1 MHVERSALVPFS
13 AARMFDLVNDVRR
26 YPERFGWCSAAE
38 VLEDSAHEQLAR
50 LTLKFAGFSSTL
62 ATRNR
67 LQHPHRID
75 LALAEGPFR
84 SFGGHWSF
92 LDLDDS
98 GSKVGLTLDFEFSS
112 GLLGLA
118 LRQGFALLADRLVD
132 DFVQCAYAE
141 GRGA

>member
-13 AARMFDLVNDVRR
+13 AACMFDLVHDVER
-26 YPERFGWCSAAE
+26 YPERFGWCTAAE
-38 VLEDSAHEQLAR
+38 ILEDAAHERLAR
-50 LTLKFAGFSSTL
+50 LTLRFAGFATTL

-67 LQHPHRID
+67 LERPRRIA
-75 LALAEGPFR
+75 LELAEGPFR

-141 GRGA
+141 GRRA